1 MKSHSAEDHE
11 IIMTGGESDFTEAK
25 SADLGKKKTMKKIKQ
40 EEVRQ
45 ASNTITT
52 KIDDVKGS
60 SIKKP
65 NLQYLQE
72 QNKIRK
78 GKQEE
83 RRKKQYNKIRIKQ
96 MKEANEEEDK
106 IIKKL
111 EKQLK
116 LNKRKSKTVPKSFAL
131 DGLDCILLYLLEVC
145 DEANRQNVVAA
156 EQNLQ
161 DFGSDFEE
169 DLAIVTG
176 KPYSKAKQ
184 KSEEVISDEFSD
196 DNSLQASEWDCSE
209 TEQGDGMEDNEKMG
223 YVSDDEFSSDNMA
236 TRDDLGSDDASE
248 LDSNSD
254 INTKESGDELWEDIY
269 GRTRNKQG
277 NIIHSRGKYVPP
289 HLRAQEAETDT
300 KKKEQLIR
308 LRKQL
313 KGLLNRLAENNMNS
327 IAVQLEEL
335 YMLNSRNDMNE
346 TLTQLMVESLIAPV
360 STPER
365 LVMEHVL
372 LITVLHANVGTEVGA
387 YFLQVMIK
395 KFQEMYEECHE
406 VENKLLDNIV
416 LILAHLYNFKVFH
429 CVLMFDVLDKLANK
443 FEEKEVE
450 LILVVL
456 RSVGLSLRKDDP
468 AALKDLILRLQQQA
482 ATHTYMHNTR
492 VKFMLDI
499 LLAIKNNNVS
509 KIPNYD
515 TSHSEHLKKL
525 LKGFLRKGNYVTELK
540 ISLEDLL
547 KGMQRRSHLAG
558 ELEGTGGRKRD
569 MSGRVWDHFILTTI
583 LEMEDSKLLTMTPM
597 YSLFMKVSDSQ
608 EAPFLVEA
616 SQVSELT
623 FLGVGSMSTVASVS
637 IEWASVS
644 SVHETQVSAV
654 CSEERGR
661 WWVVGSAWTGI
672 LPGEVNAVTLDTT
685 ISDRT
690 SSQPS
695 ALYSQ
700 QLMDLAKK
708 QRMNTDVRRNIF
720 CILMTAEDYLDAFE
734 KLLHLGLKNQQEREI
749 IHVLMH
755 CCLQEKQFN
764 PYYGVLAQKLCDYDR
779 KFQVGPFFGVLA
791 QKWCDYDRKFQ
802 VDPYYGV
809 LTKNYVIMKG
819 NYRAFLTRSV
829 IFLHV
834 QMTLQFSLWDRLK
847 ELSTMKLQQTSNL
860 AKLLTHL
867 LLEKGLPI
875 SVLKVVQFVDVDKP
889 AVRFL
894 RQVLLGV
901 LLCSSEEVC
910 VEVFQRTAQSAKLRM
925 FRESLRLFIHHFLLR
940 NTATLP
946 PNDVQTLEK
955 RAKIADR
962 ILSLQ
967 EAGDYL

>member
-1 MKSHSAEDHE
+1 MRTQEEGGEEDGTARKREHCCFRSAGSGVTWGSRGKVSDFCVGDPAFNPWSRSGELNTTSVLANYATE
-11 IIMTGGESDFTEAK
+11 AGGESDFTEAK
-25 SADLGKKKTMKKIKQ
+25 STDLGKKKTTKKIKQ
-40 EEVRQ
+40 EVGQ

-52 KIDDVKGS
+52 KIDGVKES
-60 SIKKP
+60 CIKKP
-65 NLQYLQE
+65 NLLYLQE

-78 GKQEE
+78 DKQEE
-83 RRKKQYNKIRIKQ
+83 KRKKQYNKIRIRQ

-131 DGLDCILLYLLEVC
+131 DGLDYLLEVC

-184 KSEEVISDEFSD
+184 KREEVISDEFSD
-196 DNSLQASEWDCSE
+196 DNSLQASEWDCNE
-209 TEQGDGMEDNEKMG
+209 TEQEDGMEDHEKMA
-223 YVSDDEFSSDNMA
+223 YVSDDEFSSDNIA
-236 TRDDLGSDDASE
+236 TGELKSKSVKFTDDLGSDDTSE

-254 INTKESGDELWEDIY
+254 INTKGSGDELWEDIY

-277 NIIHSRGKYVPP
+277 NIIHSGAKYVPP
-289 HLRAQEAETDT
+289 HLRAQEAETDS

-525 LKGFLRKGNYVTELK
+525 LRGFLRKGNYVTELK

-547 KGMQRRSHLAG
+547 KA
-558 ELEGTGGRKRD
+558 
-569 MSGRVWDHFILTTI
+569 
-583 LEMEDSKLLTMTPM
+583 
-597 YSLFMKVSDSQ
+597 
-608 EAPFLVEA
+608 
-616 SQVSELT
+616 
-623 FLGVGSMSTVASVS
+623 
-637 IEWASVS
+637 
-644 SVHETQVSAV
+644 
-654 CSEERGR
+654 EERGR

-672 LPGEVNAVTLDTT
+672 LPGEVNVATLDTA

-749 IHVLMH
+749 VHVLMH

-779 KFQVGPFFGVLA
+779 KFQVGSFFGVLAQKLCNYDRKFQVGPFFGVLA
-791 QKWCDYDRKFQ
+791 QKLCDYNRK
-802 VDPYYGV
+802 Y
-809 LTKNYVIMKG
+809 
-819 NYRAFLTRSV
+819 
-829 IFLHV
+829 

-875 SVLKVVQFVDVDKP
+875 SVLK
-889 AVRFL
+889 
-894 RQVLLGV
+894 
-901 LLCSSEEVC
+901 
-910 VEVFQRTAQSAKLRM
+910 RTAQSAKLRM

-946 PNDVQTLEK
+946 ANDVQTLQK